1 MKYYSQYQQDKFL
14 NETIFKNKTDGFFI
28 DIGAS
33 EPIDQNNTYF
43 FEKLGWN
50 GILIEPRIKEYEKLK
65 QERSSYIENIAIYN
79 KCGIEKFICCDGYI
93 KGLSGLLA
101 EQKTEHLNR
110 IFNELLVYGKSV
122 EIIEV
127 QTITINKLLEKYN
140 INTIDYL
147 SIDTEGSEYKILQT
161 IDFNKVKIKAISV
174 ENNYHESNVY
184 NLLTKYNFEK
194 ATQIGCDDI
203 YINKQI

>member
-65 QERSSYIENIAIYN
+65 QERTSHIENIAIYN
-79 KCGIEKFICCDGYI
+79 QCGTEKFICCDGYI

-101 EQKTEHLNR
+101 EQKPEHLNR
-110 IFNELLVYGKSV
+110 IFNELLIYGKSI

-127 QTITINKLLEKYN
+127 QTITINKLLEKHN
-140 INTIDYL
+140 IKIIDYL
-147 SIDTEGSEYKILQT
+147 SIDTEGSEYKILET
-161 IDFNKVKIKAISV
+161 IDFNKIKIKAISV
-174 ENNYHESNVY
+174 ENNYCESNVY
-184 NLLTKYNFEK
+184 DLLTKYNFEK
-194 ATQIGCDDI
+194 VTQIGCDDI
-203 YINKQI
+203 YINKEK